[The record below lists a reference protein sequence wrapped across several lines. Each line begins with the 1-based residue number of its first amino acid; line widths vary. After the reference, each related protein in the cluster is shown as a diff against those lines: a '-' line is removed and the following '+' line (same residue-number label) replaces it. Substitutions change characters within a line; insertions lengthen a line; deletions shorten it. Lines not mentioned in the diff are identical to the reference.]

1 MFAKG
6 SPMSLSAPARPPVDA
21 PSDALSAADLEAF
34 GYRQQLSRRVGSY
47 ASFAAGFSFVSIL
60 TTVFQLFGLGF
71 SFGGTA
77 FFWTWPVVF
86 AGQLTVALCFA
97 ELAARYPLSGAIY
110 QWSRRLGGAVVGWFA
125 GWTMV
130 IAQIITVAAAAIAL
144 QVALPAVW
152 SGFQVVGN
160 DPSLASRDGA
170 ANAVLLGCALLV
182 VTTTLNA
189 VSVRI
194 TSIVNSVG
202 VTCELIGIVLLV
214 ILLLGHAERGP
225 SVVLHTTNLDHTTGY
240 VVPLLI
246 SALMAAYVLVGF
258 DSAGE
263 LSEETHKP
271 RATTPRT
278 ILRALVVSG
287 LAGAFLIV
295 AALMAAPSLTDGKL
309 GVQGL
314 PYVLTSRLGTTA
326 GRLLLLDVAFAV
338 CVCTLAIQTAAARMI
353 FSMARD
359 HVLPFSAQLARVSPR
374 TGTPVLATV
383 VPGVGAAICLL
394 VNVGNAGLFLG
405 LASVCIML
413 LYVAYLLVTV
423 PLLLRRV
430 RGEALADGVDEDGRP
445 LFSLGRAGLL
455 VNGIAVGYGA
465 LMTVNLGWPRAEVYD
480 PAGEGWYLHYLPLVA
495 LAVTA
500 LGGVAAYLFQ
510 RTAYHRAI
518 GEPVEPLSVS
528 LPWFRTAAEEEA

>member
-1 MFAKG
+1 
-6 SPMSLSAPARPPVDA
+6 MSLSTSVDA
-21 PSDALSAADLEAF
+21 VSADDLESF
-34 GYRQQLSRRVGSY
+34 GYHQQLSRRVGTY

-77 FFWTWPVVF
+77 FFWTWPAVL

-97 ELAARYPLSGAIY
+97 ELAAHYPISGAIY
-110 QWSRRLGGAVVGWFA
+110 QWSRRLSGSVVGWAA

-144 QVALPAVW
+144 QVVLPAVW
-152 SGFQVVGN
+152 SGFQVVGS
-160 DPSLASRDGA
+160 DPSLGSRDGA
-170 ANAVLLGCALLV
+170 ANAVLLGCLLLV
-182 VTTTLNA
+182 ATTTVNA
-189 VSVRI
+189 LSVRA
-194 TSIVNSVG
+194 TALVNSAG
-202 VTCELIGIVLLV
+202 VTCELVGVALLV
-214 ILLLGHAERGP
+214 ALLFGHAERGP

-240 VVPLLI
+240 VAPLLI

-263 LSEETHKP
+263 LSEETHRP

-278 ILRALVVSG
+278 IIRAVLASG
-287 LAGAFLIV
+287 LGGGFLIV

-309 GVQGL
+309 GVEGL
-314 PYVLTSRLGTTA
+314 PYVLTSRLGTTT
-326 GRLLLLDVAFAV
+326 GKLLLLDVAFAV

-359 HVLPFSAQLARVSPR
+359 HVLPFSAQLATVSPR
-374 TGTPVLATV
+374 TGTPLLATV
-383 VPGVGAAICLL
+383 VPGVGAAVCLL

-413 LYVAYLLVTV
+413 LYIAYLMVTV
-423 PLLLRRV
+423 PLLLRRLKG
-430 RGEALADGVDEDGRP
+430 RALPDGVDEDGRP
-445 LFSLGRAGLL
+445 LFSLGRAGLAIN
-455 VNGIAVGYGA
+455 VVAVAYGA
-465 LMTVNLGWPRAEVYD
+465 LMTVNLAWPRASVYD
-480 PAGEGWYLHYLPLVA
+480 PAGEGWYLHYLPL
-495 LAVTA
+495 LAVGVTA
-500 LGGVAAYLFQ
+500 VAGVAAYLSQ

-518 GEPVEPLSVS
+518 GEPVARLA
-528 LPWFRTAAEEEA
+528 LPHPHLGTIAEEEA

>member
-1 MFAKG
+1 
-6 SPMSLSAPARPPVDA
+6 MSATLDPITITPDSV
-21 PSDALSAADLEAF
+21 SAAELGGF
-34 GYRQQLSRRVGSY
+34 GYEQQLHRRVGRY

-71 SFGGTA
+71 GFGGTA
-77 FFWTWPVVF
+77 FFWTWPAVL

-97 ELAARYPLSGAIY
+97 ELSARYPLSGAIY

-144 QVALPAVW
+144 QVVLPAVW
-152 SGFQVVGN
+152 TGFQLIGT

-170 ANAVLLGCALLV
+170 ANAVLLGCLLLV

-189 VSVRI
+189 VSVRV
-194 TSIVNSVG
+194 TAIVNSVG

-214 ILLLGHAERGP
+214 ILLFSHSKRGP

-278 ILRALVVSG
+278 IIRAVVASG
-287 LAGAFLIV
+287 LGGAFLIV
-295 AALMAAPSLTDGKL
+295 AALMAAPSVTDGELAL
-309 GVQGL
+309 GGL
-314 PYVLTSRLGTTA
+314 PYVLTSSLGTTT
-326 GRLLLLDVAFAV
+326 GKLLLLDVAFAV

-359 HVLPFSAQLARVSPR
+359 NVLPFSGQLRRVSAR

-383 VPGVGAAICLL
+383 VPGIGAASCLV

-405 LASVCIML
+405 LASVCITL
-413 LYVAYLLVTV
+413 LYIAYLLVTV
-423 PLLLRRV
+423 PLFVQRLKKNAV
-430 RGEALADGVDEDGRP
+430 PDGVDENGQK
-445 LFSLGRAGLL
+445 LFSLGRFGLL
-455 VNGIAVGYGA
+455 INGIAVVYGLA
-465 LMTVNLGWPRAEVYD
+465 MAINLGWPRAEVYD
-480 PAGEGWYLHYLPLVA
+480 PAGEGWYLHYLPLIT
-495 LAVTA
+495 LAITA
-500 LGGVAAYLFQ
+500 IGGVLAFRYQ
-510 RTAYHRAI
+510 RTRYYESI
-518 GEPVEPLSVS
+518 G
-528 LPWFRTAAEEEA
+528 ANA

>member
-1 MFAKG
+1 
-6 SPMSLSAPARPPVDA
+6 MSTTPDSSAVD
-21 PSDALSAADLEAF
+21 LGTF
-34 GYRQQLSRRVGSY
+34 GYTQQLSRRVGSY

-77 FFWTWPVVF
+77 FFWTWPAVF
-86 AGQLTVALCFA
+86 AGQLMVALCFA

-110 QWSRRLGGAVVGWFA
+110 QWSRRLGGSIVGWFA

-144 QVALPAVW
+144 QVVLPAVW
-152 SGFQVVGN
+152 GGFQVIGS
-160 DPSLASRDGA
+160 DPTLSSKSGAS
-170 ANAVLLGCALLV
+170 NAVLLGVILLV

-194 TSIVNSVG
+194 TAIVNSIG
-202 VTCELIGIVLLV
+202 VTCELIGVVLLA
-214 ILLLGHAERGP
+214 ILLFGHAERGP
-225 SVVLHTTNLDHTTGY
+225 SVVLHTTNLDNTTGY

-263 LSEETHKP
+263 LAEETHKP

-278 ILRALVVSG
+278 IIRAVVASG
-287 LAGAFLIV
+287 LGGAFLII
-295 AALMAAPSLTDGKL
+295 AALMAAPSVTDGNL
-309 GVQGL
+309 GLQGL
-314 PYVLTSRLGTTA
+314 PYVLTSQLGTTT
-326 GRLLLLDVAFAV
+326 GKLLLLDVAFAV

-353 FSMARD
+353 YSMARD
-359 HVLPFSAQLARVSPR
+359 NVLPYSKQLAKVSPK

-383 VPGVGAAICLL
+383 VPGVLAGLCLV

-413 LYVAYLLVTV
+413 LYIAYLLVTA
-423 PLLLRRV
+423 PLLYRRIT
-430 RGEALADGVDEDGRP
+430 GTPLLDGLDENGKK
-445 LFSLGRAGLL
+445 LFSLGRFGIV
-455 VNGIAVGYGA
+455 VNAIAVVYGIAMA
-465 LMTVNLGWPRAEVYD
+465 INLAMPRAEVYD
-480 PAGEGWYLHYLPLVA
+480 PAGEGWYLHYLPLIT
-495 LAVTA
+495 LAVVG
-500 LGGVAAYLFQ
+500 LGGVAAYAVQ
-510 RTAYHRAI
+510 RKDYHRSL
-518 GEPVEPLSVS
+518 GEPVPSFS
-528 LPWFRTAAEEEA
+528 FALPGLRTAEEEA

>member
-1 MFAKG
+1 
-6 SPMSLSAPARPPVDA
+6 MSLSPTVDTNVDTA
-21 PSDALSAADLEAF
+21 SATDLETF
-34 GYRQQLSRRVGSY
+34 GYHQQLARRVGSY

-86 AGQLTVALCFA
+86 AGQLMVALCFA
-97 ELAARYPLSGAIY
+97 ELAARYPISGAIY
-110 QWSRRLGGAVVGWFA
+110 QWSRRLGGSVVGWFA

-130 IAQIITVAAAAIAL
+130 IAQTITVAAAAIAL
-144 QVALPAVW
+144 QVVLPAVW
-152 SGFQVVGN
+152 SGFQIVGS

-170 ANAVLLGCALLV
+170 ANAVLLGCLLLV

-189 VSVRI
+189 LSVR
-194 TSIVNSVG
+194 TTAIVNSVG
-202 VTCELIGIVLLV
+202 VTCELVGVVLLV
-214 ILLLGHAERGP
+214 ILLFGHAERGP
-225 SVVLHTTNLDHTTGY
+225 SVVLHTTNLDSTTGY

-263 LSEETHKP
+263 LAEETHKP

-278 ILRALVVSG
+278 IIRAVVASG
-287 LAGAFLIV
+287 VGGAFLIV
-295 AALMAAPSLTDGKL
+295 AALMAAPSLTDGNL
-309 GVQGL
+309 GLQGL
-314 PYVLTSRLGTTA
+314 PYVLTSQLGTTV
-326 GRLLLLDVAFAV
+326 GKLLLLDVALAV
-338 CVCTLAIQTAAARMI
+338 SVCTLAIQTAAARMI

-359 HVLPFSAQLARVSPR
+359 HVLPFSAQLSKVSGR

-383 VPGVGAAICLL
+383 VPGLGAAACLL

-413 LYVAYLLVTV
+413 LYIAYLLVTV
-423 PLLLRRV
+423 PLLVSRLR
-430 RGEALADGVDEDGRP
+430 GGALPAGVDEDGKP
-445 LFSLGRAGLL
+445 LFSLGRWGVA
-455 VNGIAVGYGA
+455 VNVVAVAYGA
-465 LMTVNLGWPRAEVYD
+465 LMTVNLGWPRSEVYD
-480 PAGEGWYLHYLPLVA
+480 PAGEAWYLHYLPLIS
-495 LAVTA
+495 LAVTGV
-500 LGGVAAYLFQ
+500 GGVVAYLYQ

-518 GEPVEPLSVS
+518 GEPVAPLSLSFPRLGGSTV
-528 LPWFRTAAEEEA
+528 EEEA

>member
-1 MFAKG
+1 MSATTESLIDQVSTKDLG
-6 SPMSLSAPARPPVDA
+6 S
-21 PSDALSAADLEAF
+21 F
-34 GYRQQLSRRVGSY
+34 GYTQQLSRRVGSY

-77 FFWTWPVVF
+77 FFWTWPAVF
-86 AGQLTVALCFA
+86 AGQLMVALCFA

-110 QWSRRLGGAVVGWFA
+110 QWSRRLGGSVIGWFA

-144 QVALPAVW
+144 QVVLPSVW
-152 SGFQVVGN
+152 SGFQLVGS
-160 DPSLASRDGA
+160 DPTLSSKSGA
-170 ANAVLLGCALLV
+170 TNAVLLGLVLLI

-189 VSVRI
+189 VSIRI

-202 VTCELIGIVLLV
+202 VTCELIGVVLLV
-214 ILLLGHAERGP
+214 ILLFGHAERGP

-263 LSEETHKP
+263 LSEETHRP

-278 ILRALVVSG
+278 IIRAVVASG
-287 LAGAFLIV
+287 LGGAFLII
-295 AALMAAPSLTDGKL
+295 AALMAAPSVTDGKL
-309 GVQGL
+309 GLEGL
-314 PYVLTSRLGTTA
+314 PYVLTSQLGTTT
-326 GRLLLLDVAFAV
+326 GKLLLLDVAFAV

-353 FSMARD
+353 YSMARD
-359 HVLPFSAQLARVSPR
+359 NVLPFSKQLSKVSAT

-383 VPGVGAAICLL
+383 VPGVLAALCLA

-413 LYVAYLLVTV
+413 LYIAYLLVTA
-423 PLLLRRV
+423 PLLYRRLT
-430 RGEALADGVDEDGRP
+430 GNPLADGVDETGKK
-445 LFSLGRAGLL
+445 LFSLGRFGIV
-455 VNGIAVGYGA
+455 VNVIAVVYGIAMA
-465 LMTVNLGWPRAEVYD
+465 INLAWPRPEVYD
-480 PAGEGWYLHYLPLVA
+480 PAGAGWYLHYLPILTLV
-495 LAVTA
+495 VTA
-500 LGGVAAYLFQ
+500 GGGVAAYLVQ
-510 RTAYHRAI
+510 RKAYHRSLGEAVPAI
-518 GEPVEPLSVS
+518 SFS
-528 LPWFRTAAEEEA
+528 LPGLRGVVEEEA